1 MVAMTTTRLS
11 TGIPGLDEMTG
22 GGFIKGDTTLIAGP
36 PGTGKTT
43 FGLQFLMQGIA
54 DKENGVF
61 ITVEEMPRKIV
72 SDAINFGWDLRKLEE
87 EKKLRVYQLRS
98 EMLQAGGAPIM
109 QCLDVV
115 NSMKAKRVVVDP
127 ISLYSLSIGD
137 PNDLRRELYAFVN
150 YMKENDLTL
159 LLTHE
164 VPDIITRASRISD
177 YGLEFI
183 VDCIIMLQYVE
194 IESEIR
200 RSVNG
205 LKMRGSDHD
214 KAIRRYNI
222 TGKGAVIESRF
233 EGYEGIM
240 SGTARKTGAQAFVE
254 AFRR

>member
-1 MVAMTTTRLS
+1 MTMTRLS

-22 GGFIKGDTTLIAGP
+22 GGFIKGDTVLIAGP

-43 FGLQFLMQGIA
+43 FGLQFLMKGISE
-54 DKENGVF
+54 KENGVF
-61 ITVEEMPRKIV
+61 ITVEEMPSKIA
-72 SDAINFGWDLRKLEE
+72 SDAMNFGWDLKKMEA
-87 EKKLRVYQLRS
+87 EKKLKIYQLRS

-109 QCLDVV
+109 QCLDVIG
-115 NSMKAKRVVVDP
+115 STKAKRVVIDP
-127 ISLYSLSIGD
+127 ISLYSLNIGD
-137 PNDLRRELYAFVN
+137 PNELRKELYAFVN
-150 YMKENDLTL
+150 YVKENELTL

-164 VPDIITRASRISD
+164 VPDFITRLSRISE

-194 IESEIR
+194 IESEIKK
-200 RSVNG
+200 SINV

-214 KAIRRYNI
+214 KAIRRYQI
-222 TGKGAVIESRF
+222 TGKGVSIESRF

>member
-1 MVAMTTTRLS
+1 MTTTRLS

-22 GGFIKGDTTLIAGP
+22 GGFIRGDTTLIAGP

-43 FGLQFLMQGIA
+43 FGLQFIMQGVSE
-54 DKENGVF
+54 KENGVF
-61 ITVEEMPRKIV
+61 ITVEETPQKIM
-72 SDAINFGWDLRKLEE
+72 SDAINFGWDLRKLEG
-87 EKKLRVYQLRS
+87 EKKIKVYQLRS

-109 QCLDVV
+109 QCLDVI
-115 NSMKAKRVVVDP
+115 NSTKAKRVVIDP
-127 ISLYSLSIGD
+127 ISLYSLNFGN

-150 YMKENDLTL
+150 YIKENDLTL

-164 VPDIITRASRISD
+164 VPDIITRVSRISD

-200 RSVNG
+200 SSINV

-214 KAIRRYNI
+214 KAIRRYKI
-222 TGKGAVIESRF
+222 TGKGVGIESRF